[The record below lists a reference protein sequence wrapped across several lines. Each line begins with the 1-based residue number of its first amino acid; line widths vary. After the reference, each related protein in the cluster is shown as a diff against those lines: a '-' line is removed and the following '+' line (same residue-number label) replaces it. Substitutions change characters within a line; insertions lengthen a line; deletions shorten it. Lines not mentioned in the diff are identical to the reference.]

1 MTNDRNPRDRMVE
14 ELVPLSIDGLR
25 KILTDPNA
33 KNADKISAIKVT
45 FLHTLGAGAAR
56 IDKAPEDM
64 TRQELDDRILELR
77 ARQAYLA
84 QGAKLV
90 DQVPSALPDI
100 FE

>member
-1 MTNDRNPRDRMVE
+1 MTNDRNPRDRMMD

-25 KILTDPNA
+25 NILTDPSA

-45 FLHTLGAGAAR
+45 LLHTLGAGAAGVV
-56 IDKAPEDM
+56 KNPEDM

-77 ARQAYLA
+77 ARQVYLA

-90 DQVPSALPDI
+90 EHMPSALPDI